1 MSDALGRI
9 FNYRHLADNGYI
21 RLDNAGHATFLC
33 YLAGGVGDTY
43 TLTEATSAA
52 GGGAQVLAVI
62 TRYYTCTGDGSDA
75 WVLRTQSVGST
86 VVTAAAAAQNGMALE
101 IEANSLSAGYKY
113 IKLASTGAG
122 LVTAVHTDLADQRRP
137 DSLPAIGV

>member
-1 MSDALGRI
+1 MDALGRL
-9 FNYRHLADNGYI
+9 FNYRHVADNGYI
-21 RLDNAGHATFLC
+21 RLDNAAHATFLC
-33 YLAGGVGDTY
+33 FLTGGVGDTY

-52 GGGAQVLAVI
+52 GAGAQVLPTI

-75 WVLRTQSVGST
+75 WVLRTQTAGST
-86 VVTAAAAAQNGMALE
+86 MVTAASAAQNCAVLE
-101 IEANSLSAGYKY
+101 VEAASLSAGYKY

-122 LVTAVHTDLADQRRP
+122 LVSALHTDLADQRRP

>member
-1 MSDALGRI
+1 MDALGRL

-21 RLDNAGHATFLC
+21 RLDNASHATFLC
-33 YLAGGVGDTY
+33 YLAGAAGDTY

-75 WVLRTQSVGST
+75 WVLRTQTAGST
-86 VVTAAAAAQNGMALE
+86 VVTTATASQNGMALE
-101 IEANSLSAGYKY
+101 VEAQSLSAGYKY
-113 IKLASTGAG
+113 VKLASTGAG
-122 LVTAVHTDLADQRRP
+122 LVTAMHTDLSDQRRP